1 MTKRLLVLLL
11 FFAVHT
17 ARGQEF
23 PSELWHQG
31 MLVLV
36 SEDTLSGKIK
46 YNLDQDVV
54 QIETVGKIYTY
65 SSKKLFYFQIF
76 DETVD
81 TYREF
86 YTLPYAKINEYQA
99 PIIFEVLVEGKLT
112 LLCRESITTKTV
124 NDNNINPYGSS
135 FSYSRDVL
143 EYAYYFLDESGKISP
158 YSMKKRDLLSVLNKR
173 ADKINDYMRV
183 NHLKA
188 DKRYDISRIISFY
201 NGIL

>member
-1 MTKRLLVLLL
+1 MRKKLFFLL
-11 FFAVHT
+11 FVLATFNVKA
-17 ARGQEF
+17 QDF
-23 PSELWHQG
+23 SSELWHQG

-46 YNLDQDVV
+46 YNIEQDLV
-54 QIETVGKIYTY
+54 QIQSQNKTYTF
-65 SSKKLFYFQIF
+65 SGKKLFYFQIF

-86 YTLPYAKINEYQA
+86 YTLPYALHDQYET
-99 PIIFEVLVEGKLT
+99 PVIFEVLVEGKLT
-112 LLCRESITTKTV
+112 LLSREAIVTKTI
-124 NDNNINPYGSS
+124 NDNTANPYRSTL
-135 FSYSRDVL
+135 SYSREVL
-143 EYAYYFLDESGKISP
+143 VYTYYFLDVDGNIIE
-158 YSMKKRDLLSVLNKR
+158 YSLKKRDLLRVLSKR
-173 ADKINDYMRV
+173 SAKIEEYMKV